1 MNTSMFNDAADIKIT
16 HIDIYKMNIE
26 LHEPFVIAV
35 GTQWDSKCIA
45 IKIYTDK
52 DIYGVGEASPILVL
66 QGETQETSFEMA
78 KMFSKVL
85 IGKNPLEIEKRI
97 AEINSITPWNYAIKS
112 AFDMALY
119 DVASKYAGMPLYKF
133 LGGCNDKQLIID
145 KTVTINTP
153 EIMADKAKKL
163 VDEGITEIK
172 VKLGRSP
179 AEDIERIKAIR
190 EKIGNEIPIKID
202 ANQGWIL
209 SDALQVLN
217 GIKEYNIEYA
227 EQPLH
232 KDDIQGMAKITAAS
246 PIPIMADESVFDH
259 RDAIRLVKKD
269 ACNYFNIKLSKSGG
283 IFNALKILAIAEA
296 ADIKCQVGC
305 MMETRVGLTALSHL
319 AMAGKMIVYYD
330 IDSNFL
336 LTEDPVIGGIQFVE
350 NKRWILPE
358 TQGIGADFG
367 PEFLKKMEKITV
379 KE

>member
-1 MNTSMFNDAADIKIT
+1 MSTSNEIKIT
-16 HIDIYKMNIE
+16 HIDIYKLNIE

-45 IKIYTDK
+45 VKIHTDK
-52 DIYGVGEASPILVL
+52 QISGVGEASPILVL

-78 KMFSKVL
+78 KFFSKIL

-97 AEINSITPWNYAIKS
+97 NEINAVTPWNYAIKS

-119 DVASKYAGMPLYKF
+119 DIASKCAGMPLYKF

-153 EIMADKAKKL
+153 EIMAEKAKKL

-172 VKLGRSP
+172 VKLGRKP
-179 AEDIERIKAIR
+179 AEDINRIKAIR

-209 SDALQVLN
+209 SDAMMVLN
-217 GIKEYNIEYA
+217 GIEQYNVEYA

-232 KDDIQGMAKITAAS
+232 KDDIQGMAKITASS

-259 RDAIRLVKKD
+259 RDAIRLVKND
-269 ACNYFNIKLSKSGG
+269 ACDFFNIKLSKSGG

-296 ADIKCQVGC
+296 SDIKCQVGC

-319 AMAGKMIVYYD
+319 AMASRMIVYYD

-336 LTEDPVIGGIQFVE
+336 LTEDPVIGGIKFVE

-358 TQGIGADFG
+358 TPGIGADFD
-367 PEFLKKMEKITV
+367 PDFLNKMEMTTV
-379 KE
+379 KS

>member
-1 MNTSMFNDAADIKIT
+1 MNTSSGAAKEEIKIT
-16 HIDIYKMNIE
+16 HIDIYKLNIE

-45 IKIYTDK
+45 IKIHTNHN
-52 DIYGVGEASPILVL
+52 IYGVGEASPILVL

-85 IGKNPLEIEKRI
+85 IGKSPLEIEKRI

-119 DVASKYAGMPLYKF
+119 DIASKYAGMPLYKF
-133 LGGCNDKQLIID
+133 LGGANDKLLIID

-153 EIMADKAKKL
+153 EIMAEKAKKI

-179 AEDIERIKAIR
+179 IEDILRIKTIR

-232 KDDIQGMAKITAAS
+232 KDDIKGMAKISALS

-259 RDAIRLVKKD
+259 RDAMRLVKND
-269 ACNYFNIKLSKSGG
+269 ACTFFNIKLSKSGG

-305 MMETRVGLTALSHL
+305 MMETRVGLSALSHL
-319 AMAGKMIVYYD
+319 AMASKMIVYYD

-358 TQGIGADFG
+358 SHGIGADFD
-367 PEFLKKMEKITV
+367 PEYLKKMEMFTV
-379 KE
+379 KD